1 MLLLYKYIDFNIWFP
16 YINVFMG
23 FWLARGVAR
32 FVVDSYIIYQ
42 YCLILARRLVVC
54 IVVCYTVVHY
64 CSSIAF
70 GVVHVVLDS
79 YIVYHY
85 CVILARI
92 IVVCVA
98 AVHTVEHYCS
108 IVALR
113 VVHVVVVTYVVDYC
127 FLTFNSTS

>member
-16 YINVFMG
+16 YIKVFMG

-32 FVVDSYIIYQ
+32 FVVDSYII
-42 YCLILARRLVVC
+42 V
-54 IVVCYTVVHY
+54 
-64 CSSIAF
+64 
-70 GVVHVVLDS
+70 
-79 YIVYHY
+79 HY

-92 IVVCVA
+92 LVVCVA

-127 FLTFNSTS
+127 FLAFNSTS